1 MAWILPFSP
10 VRWRTLGAASVALA
24 LVACSGAPPR
34 TASRPTPPAGSSGPE
49 VPDLP
54 WSGGKYYKDDGP
66 GGNVPDDLHTLPDA
80 VPRDEP
86 VHRATSRP
94 YTVFGTRY
102 TPDTEREPFREQG
115 RASWYGRKFH
125 GKRTANGEHYDM
137 YAMTGAHKTLPL
149 PSYVRVTNRAN
160 GRSVVVRVND
170 RGPFHSG
177 RIIDLSY
184 AAAYKLGY
192 LKQGSAEV
200 EIEALVFDENEMVA
214 TAPPAAAPRR
224 EVAATPA
231 APAPV
236 RAERVAVS
244 AASVEPDASAAA
256 RDPEAILNGSAPDV
270 PVATIAAADTPAPPA
285 LDADPAGP
293 ATGVYLQLGA
303 FGTRDNAEGFRG
315 YVADELDWLRG
326 RLAVLLDAGRYR
338 LHAGP
343 YANADAARDAAA
355 RIARV
360 LNVRPFIVLR

>member
-1 MAWILPFSP
+1 MAWISPFTP
-10 VRWRTLGAASVALA
+10 ARWRTLGAASVALA

-214 TAPPAAAPRR
+214 TAPPAVVTPVAVAP
-224 EVAATPA
+224 PQ
-231 APAPV
+231 PSAPV

-244 AASVEPDASAAA
+244 AAAVDSDAPSSA
-256 RDPEAILNGSAPDV
+256 RDPEAILNGSAPDL
-270 PVATIAAADTPAPPA
+270 PVDALAVADAAASLAVET
-285 LDADPAGP
+285 DPAES
-293 ATGVYLQLGA
+293 AAGVYLQLGA

-355 RIARV
+355 RIARA